1 MKLNTLKAI
10 VAIADNRSFSKA
22 AKQLYI
28 SQSTLSLAVKEQE
41 EELGIRLF
49 ERTNRGVSLTE
60 DGEDFIRYARDI
72 VAQAERLE
80 NRYQR
85 KSPVPMK
92 FSVTSQRLPFATKA
106 FVNLSKELDIDEYD
120 IAMRECPTFEV
131 IHDVASERSPIGVM
145 AIHDDHIDG
154 LSSIFKRN
162 HLHFSELDTLTAYV
176 FIRKNHPLANKRSIS
191 SKDLEGYPFVTYD
204 QEPSS
209 SHYIEEVFSFESNA
223 KNIHVNDRCSKLAF
237 LRTTNC
243 FSIGPDLPNSNG
255 DAFHK
260 GLGEL
265 RMIPLENEIGRIHAG
280 YLLRENYAVTE
291 LDLKYIKH
299 LISAIRELKSHE

>member
-1 MKLNTLKAI
+1 MKLQTLKAI
-10 VAIADNRSFSKA
+10 VAIADSRSFSKA
-22 AKQLYI
+22 AKQLYF

-41 EELGIRLF
+41 DELGIRLF
-49 ERTNRGVSLTE
+49 ERTNRGVILTK
-60 DGEDFIRYARDI
+60 DGEDFVRYARDI
-72 VAQAERLE
+72 VAQTERLE
-80 NRYQR
+80 NRYQQ

-92 FSVTSQRLPFATKA
+92 FSVTAQRLPFATKA
-106 FVNLSKELDIDEYD
+106 FVKLSEELDIDEYD

-131 IHDVASERSPIGVM
+131 IQDIATERSQIGVM

-154 LSSIFKRN
+154 LSNIFRKN
-162 HLHFSELDTLTAYV
+162 HLHFTELDTLTVYV
-176 FIRKNHPLANKRSIS
+176 FISGKHPLANRKSIS
-191 SKDLEGYPFVTYD
+191 LRDLEGYPFVTYD

-209 SHYIEEVFSFESNA
+209 SHYIEEVFPFESTA
-223 KNIHVNDRCSKLAF
+223 RNIHVNDRCSKLAF
-237 LRTTNC
+237 LRSTKC

-265 RMIPLENEIGRIHAG
+265 RIIPLENEIGRIHAG

-299 LISAIRELKSHE
+299 LINAIRELKS